1 MFEAIDINQDG
12 QLSVNEFALHIKGA
26 KLKRE
31 DIVSRMDPTVVAE
44 VREEI
49 EQLFNYFD
57 NGQGSITAA
66 EIFTTMKSIQPISI
80 EKA

>member
-1 MFEAIDINQDG
+1 
-12 QLSVNEFALHIKGA
+12 
-26 KLKRE
+26 
-31 DIVSRMDPTVVAE
+31 MDPTVVAE